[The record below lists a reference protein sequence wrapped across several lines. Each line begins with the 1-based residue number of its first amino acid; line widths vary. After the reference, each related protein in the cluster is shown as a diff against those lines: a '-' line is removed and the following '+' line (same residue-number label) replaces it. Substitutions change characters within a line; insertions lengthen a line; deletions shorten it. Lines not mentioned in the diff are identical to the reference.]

1 MALPAGAGFFALFL
15 TLYLLLFA
23 AFDDRL
29 KPDFHPLED
38 AEDD

>member
-1 MALPAGAGFFALFL
+1 MSLLAGSGFFILFW

-29 KPDFHPLED
+29 KLGFHPLED
-38 AEDD
+38 VEDD